1 MSSPVQNRNVF
12 ILGNPDKDEVP
23 SAMKQLEALVSQR
36 ARLAG
41 SGFEFSEDA
50 KKADVVVVLGGD
62 GTLISVARAMGTNQI
77 PLVGVNFGKLGFLT
91 PFSLEEFVE
100 NFDEVIAADAPTTR
114 RMMLLAKVTKASG
127 DFAFESVCL
136 NDCVIH
142 AGPPFR
148 MISLAVELDGRQ
160 LTQLDGDGLIVCTP
174 TGSTAHNM
182 SAGGPILMAEVDGM
196 VLTPINPHSLTH
208 RPIVINAEGQLAVE
222 ITECNPGTTA
232 IIDGQV
238 PCPLAKGD
246 RVVLRAADLRA
257 SIVLNPRSAKWQHL
271 VSKLHWGV
279 RD

>member
-1 MSSPVQNRNVF
+1 
-12 ILGNPDKDEVP
+12 
-23 SAMKQLEALVSQR
+23 MKQLEALVSQH
-36 ARLAG
+36 AQLAG
-41 SGFEFSEDA
+41 TGFEFSSAAE
-50 KKADVVVVLGGD
+50 KADVVIVLGGD
-62 GTLISVARAMGTNQI
+62 GTLISVARAMGDSQI

-91 PFSLEEFVE
+91 PFSLEELIE
-100 NFDEVIAADAPTTR
+100 DFDEVIAANAPTTR
-114 RMMLLAKVTKASG
+114 RMMLVATVTKASG
-127 DFAFESVCL
+127 QSIFESVCL

-148 MISLAVELDGRQ
+148 MISLAVQLDGRQ

-208 RPIVINAEGQLAVE
+208 RPIVINAEGKLAVE

-238 PCPLAKGD
+238 PCSLEEGD
-246 RVVLRAADLRA
+246 RVDLRAADLRA

-279 RD
+279 KD